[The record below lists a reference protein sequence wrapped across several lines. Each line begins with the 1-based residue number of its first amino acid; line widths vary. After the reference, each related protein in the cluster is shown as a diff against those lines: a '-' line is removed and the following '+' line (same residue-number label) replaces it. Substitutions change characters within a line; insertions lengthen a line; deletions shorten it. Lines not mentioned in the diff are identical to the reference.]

1 VAKDK
6 GKEAEAPAEG
16 EGAAEGA
23 DGAAPGKKKLPMKMV
38 IIGGV
43 AAVLVLGGGGA
54 GAFMFLKPKPA
65 AEAGAH
71 GEDAHGEKAGK
82 PKKPK
87 KAKGDHGGGDKPEAG
102 AATVKEGPDG
112 VVFYTL
118 PDIVVNMQTADGRA
132 TFLKLKLTFELPDH
146 EIVEVL
152 NQENAPAEDA
162 GGAPGGDWEAPSGA
176 DDALIGSERIL
187 NQDEI
192 DSLLGFDLTDDDAA
206 ERTGM
211 RAIINSAL
219 VSYER
224 LPMLEIVFDRLVR
237 LMTTSLAQ
245 FHVRQC
251 RSQPGFHHLDPFR
264 RLSQLHPP
272 ARDPGGV
279 SCRGTGQLRPVHR
292 RFQPDLF
299 DRRRAAGRPPRHQRP
314 CASRAVP
321 TPPSSAPWSSA

>member
-152 NQENAPAEDA
+152 NPNMPRLQDMFQTFLRELRPEDLQGSQGSYQLRMEILRRVNLVVAPAKVNA
-162 GGAPGGDWEAPSGA
+162 V
-176 DDALIGSERIL
+176 LIEEML
-187 NQDEI
+187 
-192 DSLLGFDLTDDDAA
+192 
-206 ERTGM
+206 
-211 RAIINSAL
+211 IN
-219 VSYER
+219 
-224 LPMLEIVFDRLVR
+224 
-237 LMTTSLAQ
+237 
-245 FHVRQC
+245 
-251 RSQPGFHHLDPFR
+251 
-264 RLSQLHPP
+264 
-272 ARDPGGV
+272 
-279 SCRGTGQLRPVHR
+279 
-292 RFQPDLF
+292 
-299 DRRRAAGRPPRHQRP
+299 
-314 CASRAVP
+314 
-321 TPPSSAPWSSA
+321 